1 MRRTMTAFV
10 MFLMVVC
17 VAFSAEAGSK
27 KKAKKLYNA
36 GLKMAK
42 AGKLDD
48 AATKYRAALTENP
61 EMYLAALDL
70 GMIFVM
76 QDRLPE
82 AVAAYELA
90 AQLNPDRVKAI
101 QGYAGALEKV
111 GARKAAS
118 EQFRALTKLD
128 PNKSDIF
135 KRMGDSALV
144 AGSFD
149 SASYD
154 IAVSAYLELLNKNS
168 GDYDATFGLGHAYYG
183 KKNFNKAL
191 EYFEKSVHLKPKSF
205 KAWKGI
211 GDVQQENGKVEEAK
225 KAYDKACDLS
235 GGKLKSAC
243 KAARLL

>member
-1 MRRTMTAFV
+1 VRRMMKAFV

-27 KKAKKLYNA
+27 KKAKRFYNA

-61 EMYLAALDL
+61 KMYLAALDL

-90 AQLNPDRVKAI
+90 AQINPERVKAI
-101 QGYAGALEKV
+101 QGYAGALDQV
-111 GARKAAS
+111 GAKKAAS
-118 EQFRALTKLD
+118 QQYRTLTKLEPD
-128 PNKSDIF
+128 KIDVF
-135 KRMGDSALV
+135 KKMGDSALV
-144 AGSFD
+144 AGSFH

-154 IAVSAYLELLNKNS
+154 DAINAYLVLLNKNS
-168 GDYDATFGLGHAYYG
+168 GNYDATLGLGQAYYG
-183 KKNFNKAL
+183 KKNFGKSL
-191 EYFEKSVHLKPKSF
+191 EYFEKAVHLKPKSV
-205 KAWKGI
+205 KGWKGI
-211 GDVQQENGKVEEAK
+211 GDVHQDNGKVEEAK

-235 GGKLKSAC
+235 GGKLKAVC